1 MMGGSKQ
8 MAAWVYAWRDDILPS
23 KNVVN
28 TLLNIL
34 LQYLTES
41 SKCQTYYT
49 DQDSKTQEV
58 KAAAQM

>member
-1 MMGGSKQ
+1 
-8 MAAWVYAWRDDILPS
+8 MAAWVYEWKDDILSS

-34 LQYLTES
+34 LQYLAES
-41 SKCQTYYT
+41 SKCQTCYT
-49 DQDSKTQEV
+49 EQDSKTQGV

>member
-1 MMGGSKQ
+1 